1 MVGRQD
7 GLFPRSETAVRRAA
21 GGTINGTRVLMGVL
35 VLLIAIAAVA
45 GIVVTMSNGQ
55 TDAAIVIGIFAA
67 AFFSRVLC

>member
-1 MVGRQD
+1 
-7 GLFPRSETAVRRAA
+7 
-21 GGTINGTRVLMGVL
+21 MGVL